1 MQTIY
6 PSQAKTQYDV
16 AIVGSGAG
24 GGQMAHT
31 LTLAGLKCVMLEAGR
46 SYDPKTETPLF
57 NRPDQA
63 PLGGTATPD
72 KPYGFFDS
80 TVDGGWEVPGE
91 PYTQGSTKREEQ
103 FTWWRARM
111 MGGRTNHWGR
121 ISLRNGPYDFK
132 PYSRDGLGF
141 DWPLS
146 YEEVE
151 PYYTKVEM
159 LVGIYGTNEGM
170 ENMPSR
176 YYGGGNCGTYYGL

>member
-1 MQTIY
+1 MRIEKLHNILMQTIS

-72 KPYGFFDS
+72 KPYGFF
-80 TVDGGWEVPGE
+80 
-91 PYTQGSTKREEQ
+91 
-103 FTWWRARM
+103 
-111 MGGRTNHWGR
+111 
-121 ISLRNGPYDFK
+121 
-132 PYSRDGLGF
+132 
-141 DWPLS
+141 
-146 YEEVE
+146 
-151 PYYTKVEM
+151 
-159 LVGIYGTNEGM
+159 
-170 ENMPSR
+170 
-176 YYGGGNCGTYYGL
+176 